1 MSTDALDGEI
11 INNRLDDR
19 RLYDGVL
26 TRRVFAF
33 VVDYIIIAVLC
44 FPVAI
49 VVLLLGLLTLGLGW
63 ALFGVMGP
71 AVALIYIWCTLGSSS
86 QSTVGMRAMGI
97 RLERLDGGRVDGTL
111 AVLHSILFWV
121 SVVPLTPLTLL
132 VTLFTDRKR
141 TLHDLVLGT
150 VVARTDR

>member
-11 INNRLDDR
+11 ITNRLDDR

>member
-11 INNRLDDR
+11 ITNRLDDR

-49 VVLLLGLLTLGLGW
+49 VILLLGLLTLGLGW

>member
-97 RLERLDGGRVDGTL
+97 RLDRLDGGRVDGTL

>member
-141 TLHDLVLGT
+141 TLHDIVLGT